1 MKITR
6 NQLRGLI
13 REELSRVLEISSKS
27 MATSGLSTS
36 SLSGGS
42 SSGSGTKGKKS
53 KSKRS
58 RDDDTPKL
66 VKLRDKIS
74 PPLTKIYGST
84 LTSED
89 LPDESVQ
96 SGELVTIKFT
106 LPSGNITDV
115 ESKLSDAKSAL
126 MTLGLAGLRLQ
137 ASGDVS
143 GSGNGI
149 TISVEVTVP
158 RKL

>member
-27 MATSGLSTS
+27 MATTGLSTS

-42 SSGSGTKGKKS
+42 SSGSDTKGKKS
-53 KSKRS
+53 KSS
-58 RDDDTPKL
+58 RDDTPKL

-74 PPLTKIYGST
+74 PALTKLYGDT

-89 LPDESVQ
+89 LSDQSVD
-96 SGELVTIKFT
+96 SGELVTIKFI
-106 LPSGNITDV
+106 LPDGHLTTV
-115 ESKLSDAKSAL
+115 ERKLPDAKRAL
-126 MTLGLAGLRLQ
+126 QALGLAIFRLQ
-137 ASGDVS
+137 ASGTAS
-143 GSGNGI
+143 GHGDGI
-149 TISVEVTVP
+149 AISVEVTVP
-158 RKL
+158 NRF